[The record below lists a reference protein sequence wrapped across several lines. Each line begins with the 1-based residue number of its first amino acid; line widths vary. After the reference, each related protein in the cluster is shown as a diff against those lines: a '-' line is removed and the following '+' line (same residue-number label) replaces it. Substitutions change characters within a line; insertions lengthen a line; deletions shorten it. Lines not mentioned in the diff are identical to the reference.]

1 MAALCCECQTSC
13 VSAALALA
21 HPAQYLHSPISGADM
36 PTVTSHHTINGA
48 GDLHPAASLLSIKN
62 TLKTYLH
69 N

>member
-13 VSAALALA
+13 VSAALTLA
-21 HPAQYLHSPISGADM
+21 PRPVS
-36 PTVTSHHTINGA
+36 TVTHLWCGHANSHQSASSHNKWCWRP
-48 GDLHPAASLLSIKN
+48 PAASLLSIKN